1 MAPAAAGG
9 ALAALLARARHL
21 LGDASAVASALAAA
35 RPSTVPSA
43 RSVLMGLARGQRPPN
58 SVAASLLRADRELGL
73 VRYHGLYGYVERAG
87 GVRSLLLRLPPPPGA
102 GAGAGAGAV
111 PGRDGRGG
119 SGDGGDAAEGDGEGR
134 TKARVAFMI
143 TAAQRSELSAGL
155 GYGDDE
161 IRKLRPLEALLIL
174 QHQVGPG
181 NEAKVRR
188 LVEDNDELQRR
199 EEEEE
204 ERRRAREKPAEA
216 ATTAEG
222 AGKEEKEGRAEE
234 KMSVRKRPEPRNGG
248 TLTDASSAPSAL
260 ALVGASSADAAAAEA
275 SPLDGTSQPPMSFQR
290 EEGGEA
296 PWRGPLDG
304 GGASKLRST
313 EIPLNGAA
321 VPSRDQVGGGDC
333 RAWFEVVEIR
343 QSSETS
349 EGDAVVVA
357 LYESE
362 EEARDCVDWKQKRGR
377 GGVSYGIRQR
387 GNA

>member
-1 MAPAAAGG
+1 MPVPVPVPVPVPIPVPVPFQAGT
-9 ALAALLARARHL
+9 
-21 LGDASAVASALAAA
+21 D
-35 RPSTVPSA
+35 
-43 RSVLMGLARGQRPPN
+43 
-58 SVAASLLRADRELGL
+58 E
-73 VRYHGLYGYVERAG
+73 G
-87 GVRSLLLRLPPPPGA
+87 GG
-102 GAGAGAGAV
+102 
-111 PGRDGRGG
+111 
-119 SGDGGDAAEGDGEGR
+119 GDGGDAAEGDGEGR

-222 AGKEEKEGRAEE
+222 AGKEEEEGRAEE
-234 KMSVRKRPEPRNGG
+234 KMSVRNRPEPRNGG

-290 EEGGEA
+290 EEGGGSPSARTSRWGGGIEIA
-296 PWRGPLDG
+296 KHGNPFEWCRGPVPG
-304 GGASKLRST
+304 
-313 EIPLNGAA
+313 
-321 VPSRDQVGGGDC
+321 PSRGG
-333 RAWFEVVEIR
+333 R
-343 QSSETS
+343 
-349 EGDAVVVA
+349 
-357 LYESE
+357 L
-362 EEARDCVDWKQKRGR
+362 
-377 GGVSYGIRQR
+377 
-387 GNA
+387 

>member
-1 MAPAAAGG
+1 M
-9 ALAALLARARHL
+9 AALLARARHL

-102 GAGAGAGAV
+102 GAGAGAD

-119 SGDGGDAAEGDGEGR
+119 GGDGGGAAEGDGEGR

-204 ERRRAREKPAEA
+204 RRRAREKPAEA

-222 AGKEEKEGRAEE
+222 AGKEEEEEKEGRAEE
-234 KMSVRKRPEPRNGG
+234 KMSVREPRNGG

-296 PWRGPLDG
+296 PRRGPLDG

-313 EIPLNGAA
+313 EIPLNGDA

-362 EEARDCVDWKQKRGR
+362 EEARDCVDWKEKRGR